1 MKKTFKIA
9 AAIALVATVMT
20 GCITATVLYYNEMT
34 KEKAEITDGKVFELA
49 QATVT
54 YSDGTVLSF
63 KENGKFLRVEHN
75 DLRTVTIITPDYAY
89 QMDINNKTYA
99 KQENKNGTFYYS
111 DLSLVFPEDWFDYH
125 VIWLQDVMRGGENN
139 KGKMDVADKEC
150 VSYSED
156 NTVYAG
162 YKRIYMYKEVDGN
175 VYRRAKLLVSTV
187 IDDFTVP
194 ADFKQTSSSIDFSEK
209 FE

>member
-63 KENGKFLRVEHN
+63 KENGKFLRVEHS

-89 QMDINNKTYA
+89 QMDIINKTYA